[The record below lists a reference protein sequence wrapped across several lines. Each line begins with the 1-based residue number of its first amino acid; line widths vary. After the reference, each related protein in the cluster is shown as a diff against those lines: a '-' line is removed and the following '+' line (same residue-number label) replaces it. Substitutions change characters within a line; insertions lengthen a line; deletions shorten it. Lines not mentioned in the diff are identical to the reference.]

1 MLRTSVG
8 LCLLV
13 VLGTAGA
20 CSSKSTKDDDD
31 ATAGK
36 GSILGGSTSGGSTS
50 GGTGG
55 TTATGGTRTDTG
67 GTATTTGGTANGL
80 CPGDPLTCLDATTGT
95 FCNPTTGVEEPVDC
109 VNDFKDQGFG
119 STGCMMGT
127 GLTAD
132 NCDLTPLDTPCWE
145 GAQAF
150 AFCGGLTEDQFYSLY
165 IDCFQ
170 QVDDWH
176 TVVPCVGEYVSPAM
190 MAAADCD
197 AAAVACLGAGAGG
210 AGAGG
215 AGPDASAGAGGAQ

>member
-20 CSSKSTKDDDD
+20 CSSKSTKDDDG

-36 GSILGGSTSGGSTS
+36 GSILGGSSSGGT

-67 GTATTTGGTANGL
+67 GTATTTGGTATGL

-95 FCNPTTGVEEPVDC
+95 FCNPDTGVEEPVDC
-109 VNDFKDQGFG
+109 VNDFKEEGFG

-150 AFCGGLTEDQFYSLY
+150 AFCGGLSEDQFYSLY

-170 QVDDWH
+170 QVD
-176 TVVPCVGEYVSPAM
+176 
-190 MAAADCD
+190 
-197 AAAVACLGAGAGG
+197 
-210 AGAGG
+210 
-215 AGPDASAGAGGAQ
+215 